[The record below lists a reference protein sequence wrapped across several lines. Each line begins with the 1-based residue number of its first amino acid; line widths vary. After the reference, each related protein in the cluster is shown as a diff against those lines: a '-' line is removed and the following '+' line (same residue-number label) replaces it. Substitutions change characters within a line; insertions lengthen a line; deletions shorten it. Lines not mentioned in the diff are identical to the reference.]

1 MKKVIIC
8 LFIILIGANIAY
20 AGQQQE
26 FTTKSLKQFNGK
38 KGQPAY
44 IAVDGVVYDVSK
56 VWHNGEHNGYYA
68 GNDLSVPI
76 RKYPTMRE
84 NLKKVPVVG
93 KFKP

>member
-1 MKKVIIC
+1 MKKIIVC
-8 LFIILIGANIAY
+8 LFIILASYSLAY
-20 AGQQQE
+20 AGQQE
-26 FTTKSLKQFNGK
+26 FTTKSLKQYTGK

-93 KFKP
+93 TFKP